1 MQTDPDPL
9 EGRAF
14 AALDRL
20 AGGLDRLGIAL
31 SGGGDSV
38 ALMHLAAGWAADR
51 GIRLAAATVDHG
63 LRDGSAAEAA
73 AAGHA
78 AAALGLDHAVL
89 RWDGAG
95 SGNLMDRARR
105 ARLRL
110 LAGWAKDHGLAAVA
124 LGHTR
129 DDQAETLLMRLSRG
143 AGIDGLAA
151 MAARRE
157 AEGMVWLRPLLD
169 FGRQELRDWLRQIGA
184 GWVDDPSNDDPRFD
198 RARIR
203 RAMAELQ
210 LDPAALALAA
220 THLGQARAALN
231 AGLAPV
237 LGNARAHLGALHLD
251 GGLFAALPAEQRR
264 RLILGAVGFVTG
276 AAYPPRRAG
285 TDHALREVAAGR
297 RVTLDG
303 AILDPGHHLLIHR
316 EPDAATRATRDG
328 EIWDNRW
335 QIKGLCDSD
344 RVRALAGD
352 VTGFDWRSAGLTHL
366 EAQALPAV
374 IRDGR
379 VLCPAIQPQDGV
391 VAVPIR
397 GKIDFVEY
405 RLGIE
410 PRP

>member
-110 LAGWAKDHGLAAVA
+110 LAGWSQDHGLAAVA

-129 DDQAETLLMRLSRG
+129 DDQAETVLL
-143 AGIDGLAA
+143 GLARGSGPRSLA
-151 MAARRE
+151 GMPARR
-157 AEGMVWLRPLLD
+157 GRLVRPLL
-169 FGRQELRDWLRQIGA
+169 GL
-184 GWVDDPSNDDPRFD
+184 PR
-198 RARIR
+198 RLTSQAC
-203 RAMAELQ
+203 AELGLSPWQ
-210 LDPAALALAA
+210 DPMNEDPHYARVRVRGRVLPLLERELGPGIAEALARTADLCRDAADALDAAAAPLAGEPEPDAEALAAAPAGVRRAALAAWLLGRGAPEA
-220 THLGQARAALN
+220 TT
-231 AGLAPV
+231 
-237 LGNARAHLGALHLD
+237 AH
-251 GGLFAALPAEQRR
+251 
-264 RLILGAVGFVTG
+264 
-276 AAYPPRRAG
+276 
-285 TDHALREVAAGR
+285 VAAVEALVLRWHGQR
-297 RVTLDG
+297 GVDVPGGTVVREDG
-303 AILDPGHHLLIHR
+303 HL
-316 EPDAATRATRDG
+316 AY
-328 EIWDNRW
+328 
-335 QIKGLCDSD
+335 
-344 RVRALAGD
+344 
-352 VTGFDWRSAGLTHL
+352 
-366 EAQALPAV
+366 
-374 IRDGR
+374 
-379 VLCPAIQPQDGV
+379 
-391 VAVPIR
+391 VPR
-397 GKIDFVEY
+397 
-405 RLGIE
+405 
-410 PRP
+410 